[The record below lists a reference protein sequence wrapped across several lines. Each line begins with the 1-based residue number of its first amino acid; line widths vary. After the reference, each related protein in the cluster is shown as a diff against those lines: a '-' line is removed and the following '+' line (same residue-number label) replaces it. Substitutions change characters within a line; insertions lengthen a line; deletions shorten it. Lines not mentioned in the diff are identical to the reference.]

1 MAFPE
6 KTQKN
11 LNSVRSKLSRYKVL
25 LPLVLN
31 IHEYAFYKISNV
43 QILNNLFYKTQKKLK
58 YFDVKKPLDV
68 NTFKTLNSLPL
79 QNMDFKF

>member
-1 MAFPE
+1 MAFHE

-31 IHEYAFYKISNV
+31 IHEYTFYKISNV

-58 YFDVKKPLDV
+58 YFDERKPLDV
-68 NTFKTLNSLPL
+68 NAFKTLNSFSPSKYG
-79 QNMDFKF
+79 F

>member
-11 LNSVRSKLSRYKVL
+11 LNSVRSKLFRYKVL

-31 IHEYAFYKISNV
+31 IHENKQSSNFELSVLQNSKEIKIFWWKNS
-43 QILNNLFYKTQKKLK
+43 
-58 YFDVKKPLDV
+58 LDV
-68 NTFKTLNSLPL
+68 NTFKTDH
-79 QNMDFKF
+79 DF

>member
-11 LNSVRSKLSRYKVL
+11 LNSVRSKLFRYKVL

-31 IHEYAFYKISNV
+31 IHENKQSSNFELSVLQNSKEIKI
-43 QILNNLFYKTQKKLK
+43 FWWKKT
-58 YFDVKKPLDV
+58 LDV
-68 NTFKTLNSLPL
+68 NTFKTLNSFSPSKYG
-79 QNMDFKF
+79 F

>member
-58 YFDVKKPLDV
+58 YFDEKKPLDV
-68 NTFKTLNSLPL
+68 NTFKTDH
-79 QNMDFKF
+79 DF